1 MVSLRYRCKYHLM
14 NKSNNTVRDAQVNV
28 QFFDD
33 NGNLITFTFG
43 KSIISN
49 PGTDKNSTFSTFSVR
64 SDRGDDTVISHS
76 TFIYT
81 KVRWMIFVYH

>member
-14 NKSNNTVRDAQVNV
+14 NKSNNTVRDAQLNV

-33 NGNLITFTFG
+33 NGNLITLTFG

-49 PGTDKNSTFSTFSVR
+49 PGTGKNSIFSVR

-81 KVRWMIFVYH
+81 DG

>member
-1 MVSLRYRCKYHLM
+1 M

-43 KSIISN
+43 KIKIWN
-49 PGTDKNSTFSTFSVR
+49 PGTGRNSTFSVR
-64 SDRGDDTVISHS
+64 SDRGDDTVISHM

-81 KVRWMIFVYH
+81 EIRWMIFVYH

>member
-1 MVSLRYRCKYHLM
+1 M
-14 NKSNNTVRDAQVNV
+14 NKSNNTVRDAQLNV

-33 NGNLITFTFG
+33 NGNLITLTFG

-49 PGTDKNSTFSTFSVR
+49 PGTGKNSIFSVR

-76 TFIYT
+76 TSYT
-81 KVRWMIFVYH
+81 PMDDLRLSLICLIQSIQLE